1 MVEIRSEIERLWAV
15 KSLGQNRSAWGIL
28 QQKALWVASR
38 NGDGRAEKPRY
49 DVPQGVGVKSR
60 RRLSSS
66 STSSVCL
73 VFGDCCNRYYEESG
87 KARVVATI
95 HILYHRLAVRPE
107 VCQWV
112 AGRGS
117 SSASTG
123 SWLRESTRSPRSRSA
138 KHTLALG
145 GIASMPKLRA
155 GSEAAARLLE
165 SDAAE
170 DWAAAFACYEDS
182 VRRLSE
188 EKGRLGLVELD
199 AWWRTE
205 LPAALRSRAPEAFLT
220 KEELVK
226 VVRWK
231 LWMGV
236 VRPNL
241 LRFATET
248 DPKQVKAKSREA
260 FRFLPRS
267 STSPSKGGD
276 GDVARMSR
284 GPLKNAVNALTSDLK
299 GVGPATA
306 SAVLAAACS
315 GCPFDADEVIDAVMM
330 TGTRKY
336 NLAEYLQVQEKL
348 EEKAV
353 SLGSPWD
360 AERVRKAL
368 WSQAMHS
375 RFGLVVMPSP
385 GAGTPSSRGE
395 RASAN
400 RDDDEGGGSKK
411 GKSRKSRDADAV
423 SGAKNDEKRHK
434 SRR

>member
-1 MVEIRSEIERLWAV
+1 MA
-15 KSLGQNRSAWGIL
+15 
-28 QQKALWVASR
+28 
-38 NGDGRAEKPRY
+38 GDPLE
-49 DVPQGVGVKSR
+49 
-60 RRLSSS
+60 
-66 STSSVCL
+66 
-73 VFGDCCNRYYEESG
+73 
-87 KARVVATI
+87 
-95 HILYHRLAVRPE
+95 VR
-107 VCQWV
+107 
-112 AGRGS
+112 
-117 SSASTG
+117 
-123 SWLRESTRSPRSRSA
+123 
-138 KHTLALG
+138 LG
-145 GIASMPKLRA
+145 GGAGMPKLRA

-170 DWAAAFACYEDS
+170 EWAAAFACYEDS

-205 LPAALRSRAPEAFLT
+205 LPSTLRSRAPEPYLT
-220 KEELVK
+220 KDELVK

-260 FRFLPRS
+260 FRFLPENS
-267 STSPSKGGD
+267 SLPTSPSEGRGD
-276 GDVARMSR
+276 STAARISR
-284 GPLKNAVNALTSDLK
+284 GPLKNAVTALTAELK

-306 SAVLAAACS
+306 SAVLAAACG

-336 NLAEYLQVQEKL
+336 SLPEYLQVQETL

-353 SLGSPWD
+353 SLGNPWD
-360 AERVRKAL
+360 AEGVRKAL

-375 RFGLVVMPSP
+375 RFGLVVTPCP
-385 GAGTPSSRGE
+385 GAGTSCPRGE
-395 RASAN
+395 GSSASGEDVDGGERKRGESRKRCDAA
-400 RDDDEGGGSKK
+400 GGGGNKK
-411 GKSRKSRDADAV
+411 S
-423 SGAKNDEKRHK
+423 DEKRHR